1 MENALSNARINNNLR
16 PMYVKEI
23 IFEHTDEN
31 HFLTVNEILGILQN
45 CYAISSTRKTIY
57 DDIAM
62 LIESG
67 FDIECVKGKQGTN
80 MYHVLSREF
89 DAVEL
94 RIIIDAVESMK
105 SLPLSKGNALI
116 RKISRLA
123 GPSAESLLQNTIVDR
138 YHRSENSQTYYIID
152 TITNAITL
160 RQQIAIK
167 YCEYTSTAMQSS
179 CCELQVSPYRLVCCN
194 NYYFLFAYSEKHN
207 KITAFRL
214 DYISEIPKLLN
225 EKSIQEPDYLYSEVY
240 KDTVFQ
246 ESNNGESEI
255 TLEYDSSEL
264 DAVTEHFGQEVNYTL
279 INNSICRAKVN
290 ATVDN
295 AFFAWLFSFEGKVR
309 ITGPQNIKEQYI
321 RMVSREMARL

>member
-16 PMYVKEI
+16 PMFVKEI

-31 HFLTVNEILGILQN
+31 HFLTVNEILGILQS

-105 SLPLSKGNALI
+105 SLPLSKANSLI

-138 YHRSENSQTYYIID
+138 HHRAENGQVYYILD
-152 TITNAITL
+152 TIANAITL
-160 RQQIAIK
+160 RLQIAIK
-167 YCEYTSTAMQSS
+167 YCDHLSTSKTNR
-179 CCELQVSPYRLVCCN
+179 CYELQVSPYKLVCCN
-194 NYYFLFAYSEKHN
+194 SYYYLFAYSEKHN
-207 KITAFRL
+207 KVTAFRL

-225 EKSIQEPDYLYSEVY
+225 KKSVQEPDYLYSDIY
-240 KDTVFQ
+240 KETAFQ
-246 ESNNGESEI
+246 ASNNNETEI
-255 TLEYDSSEL
+255 SIEFESSEL
-264 DAVTEHFGQEVNYTL
+264 DAIMNHFGQELNYTL
-279 INNSICRAKVN
+279 ISNFICRAKVN
-290 ATVDN
+290 VTIDN
-295 AFFAWLFSFEGKVR
+295 TFFAWLFKSEGKVR
-309 ITGPQNIKEQYI
+309 VSGPNTIKEQYI

>member
-89 DAVEL
+89 DSVEL
-94 RIIIDAVESMK
+94 RIIIDAVESLK
-105 SLPLSKGNALI
+105 SLPLSKGNTLI

-123 GPSAESLLQNTIVDR
+123 GPSAESLLQNTFVDR
-138 YHRSENSQTYYIID
+138 YHRSENSQIYYIID

-160 RQQIAIK
+160 RLQIAIK
-167 YCEYTSTAMQSS
+167 YCEHIFTAKQNS
-179 CCELQVSPYRLVCCN
+179 CCVLQVSPYRLVCCN
-194 NYYFLFAYSEKHN
+194 NYYFLFAYSEKHK

-225 EKSIQEPDYLYSEVY
+225 KKIIPEPDYLYSDICRE
-240 KDTVFQ
+240 TMFQ
-246 ESNNGESEI
+246 ETYTNESVI
-255 TLEYDSSEL
+255 SLEFESSEL
-264 DAVTEHFGQEVNYTL
+264 DTVIEHCGQELDYTL
-279 INNSICRAKVN
+279 ISNSICRAKVN
-290 ATVDN
+290 VTVDN
-295 AFFAWLFSFEGKVR
+295 SFFAWLFKSEGKVR
-309 ITGPQNIKEQYI
+309 ISGPNVIKEQYV